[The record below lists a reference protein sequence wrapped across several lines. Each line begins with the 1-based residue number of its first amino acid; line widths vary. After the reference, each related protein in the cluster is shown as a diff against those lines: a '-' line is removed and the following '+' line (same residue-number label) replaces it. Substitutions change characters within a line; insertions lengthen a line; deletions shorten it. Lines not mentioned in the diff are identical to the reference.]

1 MYDIQGPF
9 AHVPLLRKWR
19 SALFPVLACFAYARD
34 LLRGKAR
41 KSEYDS
47 FGLHVLKLLEIDM
60 ADSLV
65 PYVQVG
71 LGFQALCE
79 HGRFDLGRCEDEHTA
94 FSATVSYDSV
104 VFFDEAPLIVEA
116 YLHSLLDYLTD

>member
-19 SALFPVLACFAYARD
+19 SALFPILACFAYARD
-34 LLRGKAR
+34 ILRGKAW
-41 KSEYDS
+41 KAEYYS
-47 FGLHVLKLLEIDM
+47 FGLHVLELLEIDM
-60 ADSLV
+60 ADSLM

-71 LGFQALCE
+71 LGFKALCE
-79 HGRFDLGRCEDEHTA
+79 HSRFDLGRCEDKHTA

>member
-1 MYDIQGPF
+1 M
-9 AHVPLLRKWR
+9 PLLRKWR
-19 SALFPVLACFAYARD
+19 SALFPVLACFAYAHD
-34 LLRGKAR
+34 LLRGKTR

-47 FGLHVLKLLEIDM
+47 FGLHILELLKIDM

-65 PYVQVG
+65 PYVRVG
-71 LGFQALCE
+71 FDFEALCK
-79 HGRFDLGRCEDEHTA
+79 HGRFDLGRCEDKHTA

-104 VFFDEAPLIVEA
+104 SFFDEASLIIES